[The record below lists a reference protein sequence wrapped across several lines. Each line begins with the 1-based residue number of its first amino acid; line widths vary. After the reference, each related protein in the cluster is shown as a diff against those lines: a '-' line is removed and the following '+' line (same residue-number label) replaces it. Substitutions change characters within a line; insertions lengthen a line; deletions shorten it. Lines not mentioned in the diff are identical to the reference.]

1 MTPFLQFRL
10 WLRQGPAGER
20 VVAAVVAVVAVALV
34 AWATV
39 PIDRSENGETQPVA
53 VAEVAD
59 ASTSTT
65 LAATA
70 DPGAPPPGEVGI
82 FGGGAPD
89 ATGPTGKTGSGAV
102 ASGTCADR
110 RATDQGVTPTELHIS
125 VILVSIQGSVGN
137 SLVGVPGPED
147 QKADFEAVIAAV
159 NKQGGVACRKLVPTY
174 HEANPIDASNQHA
187 VCLDIVAEKA
197 FAVLNVGAFNPVSN
211 RDCLPQNK
219 IPLIDVVPLP
229 KSEAEHYRPLLF
241 SYAGQWDRI
250 FRNFVHAADGRRW
263 FDGAKKIGLLEKS
276 CDPEFNSQ
284 IIAELAEIGIPRNRL
299 SEVDYGCPPA
309 VIPPNQIQQSVL
321 QFKTS
326 DVTHVIDVG
335 TGAFTD
341 FSKAAAQ
348 QQYHPKY
355 GLPDGGNLATT
366 QNPNN
371 RPDATMDGA
380 LAITPYAYGA
390 ENSGVPLGPMTQR
403 CDAILV
409 GAGLQP
415 VVKQQVAMGGT
426 VCSLVWLLQTAAER
440 APVLT
445 RTNLM
450 EGLRRAGKVDLSFP
464 VGPAD
469 FGAPGTTT
477 GGQFWRPVGYVDACG
492 CWKLLDTAWH
502 PSF

>member
-10 WLRQGPAGER
+10 WLRQGPTGER
-20 VVAAVVAVVAVALV
+20 VASALAGVVVLGLVTWAA
-34 AWATV
+34 V
-39 PIDRSENGETQPVA
+39 PIDRSDDGSGPVTAAEA
-53 VAEVAD
+53 VT
-59 ASTSTT
+59 ASTSTSI
-65 LAATA
+65 AGGE
-70 DPGAPPPGEVGI
+70 PGAPAPGEVGGLPA
-82 FGGGAPD
+82 GGPGATV
-89 ATGPTGKTGSGAV
+89 AGAGRTAAGAITTGSCGEL
-102 ASGTCADR
+102 
-110 RATDQGVTPTELHIS
+110 RATDQGVTPTELRIA

-137 SLVGVPGPED
+137 GLVGVPGPED
-147 QKADFEAVIAAV
+147 QKKDFEAVIRAV
-159 NKQGGVACRKLVPTY
+159 NKAGGVACRKLVPTY
-174 HEANPIDASNQHA
+174 HEANPINASNQHA
-187 VCLDIVAEKA
+187 VCLDIVADKV

-211 RDCLPQNK
+211 RDCLPQNNL
-219 IPLIDVVPLP
+219 PLFDVVPLP

-241 SYAGQWDRI
+241 SYAGRWDHI
-250 FRNFVHAADGRRW
+250 FRNFAHGAAGRHW
-263 FDGAKKIGLLEKS
+263 FDGAKNIGLLEKS

-284 IIAELAEIGIPRNRL
+284 MIAELAEVGIARSRVR
-299 SEVDYGCPPA
+299 EFDYGCPPA

-326 DVTHVIDVG
+326 EVTHVIDVG

-348 QQYHPKY
+348 QQYRPKY

-390 ENSGVPLGPMTQR
+390 ENSNVPLGPMTER

-409 GAGLQP
+409 AAGLQP

-440 APVLT
+440 APALT

-450 EGLRRAGKVDLSFP
+450 QGLERAGKVDLPFP

-469 FGAPGTTT
+469 FSAPGTTT

-492 CWKLLDTAWH
+492 CWKLLDTAWR